1 MSTPEERRR
10 ESARTARTLYFV
22 EPGKVEVREERIHR
36 GSGELLV
43 TSQLSG
49 ISHGTELLFFRGSA
63 PTEISEEPLEVLRGG
78 TGYPLKYGYMNV
90 GITEEGQ
97 RVFAFHPHQDLF
109 FAHPESLYH
118 LPDNLSFE
126 DAVLLPTVET
136 ALGIVHDLA
145 PRYGETIL
153 LAGLG
158 MVGLT
163 TASILR
169 RMNLEVVAMDPAA
182 PRRGHAERLGCHAV
196 EPGRIGEFEHFDAG
210 INTSGDSRA
219 LQLCMDAV
227 AAEGTVIEASWYGR
241 RSAELSL
248 GGHFHR
254 GRVTLRSAQFSR
266 INPALAPRWT
276 KERRFGLAME
286 TAQELRPG
294 RYISGRYPFERAQE
308 AFERIDSGD
317 PEVLQLVLEP

>member
-1 MSTPEERRR
+1 MPASRGRHEVRQ
-10 ESARTARTLYFV
+10 ARALYFV
-22 EPGKVEVREERIHR
+22 EPGRVEVREEEIRR
-36 GSGELLV
+36 GPGEVLV
-43 TSQLSG
+43 TSRLCG
-49 ISHGTELLFFRGSA
+49 ISHGTEMLFFRGTA
-63 PTEISEEPLEVLRGG
+63 PGEISEEPLEALRGS
-78 TGYPLKYGYMNV
+78 TAYPLTYGYMNV
-90 GITEEGQ
+90 GVTEEDE
-97 RVFAFHPHQDLF
+97 RVFAFHPHRDLF
-109 FAHPESLYH
+109 FARPESLYH
-118 LPDNLSFE
+118 LPDKLTFE

-169 RMNLEVVAMDPAA
+169 RMNLEVVAVDPVAT
-182 PRRGHAERLGCHAV
+182 RREHAGRLGCHAI
-196 EPGRIGEFEHFDAG
+196 EPGGIGEFEHFDAG
-210 INTSGDSRA
+210 INTSGDSGA
-219 LQLCMDAV
+219 LQLCIDAV
-227 AAEGTVIEASWYGR
+227 ASEGTVIEASWYGR

-254 GRVTLRSAQFSR
+254 GRVTLRSAQVST
-266 INPALAPRWT
+266 INPGLAPRWT

-308 AFERIDSGD
+308 AFERIDEGD